1 MKLQFP
7 NKQNKNQQTQQK
19 MSNVKLFPKR
29 KIQLLYQI
37 RIKMMPIRPLVK
49 KKRPLVKKKRLANR
63 LQMPKVES
71 NQTWLKAL
79 ALQMMSESK
88 ARISI

>member
-49 KKRPLVKKKRLANR
+49 KKRLANR